1 MNSTLSG
8 MHNKDFIC
16 PLVYREFSLESL
28 FYIHLSLCKVVV
40 KICTQTMRSPR
51 ICKMHSF
58 EIVHLF
64 GRVLK
69 ASDPKTPAPLGA
81 ESESTF
87 VGCNNRGN
95 SENHLK
101 SLMSKKSSN
110 LIIIYMLGFW
120 RGGSG
125 G

>member
-8 MHNKDFIC
+8 MHSKDSIC

-51 ICKMHSF
+51 IYKMHSF

-69 ASDPKTPAPLGA
+69 ASDPKTPAPWVLNLNPLLLGVIT
-81 ESESTF
+81 EGT
-87 VGCNNRGN
+87 V
-95 SENHLK
+95 K
-101 SLMSKKSSN
+101 
-110 LIIIYMLGFW
+110 II
-120 RGGSG
+120 
-125 G
+125 